1 MREPN
6 INELIESLAS
16 ENFMEDIFRN
26 GRNAEEEVSQL
37 LYFMRYEQRETLYK
51 EILELS
57 PEKKNRV
64 SKSLIVLFP
73 LSKNIVD
80 HLILKREVEPH
91 NFLEIY
97 DMNENLLSSVQMTL
111 QEIQEKSSVSSAWYK
126 CYLEKLHDE
135 EIMIQRLKTDIER
148 MNSVSGQVKEKWKI
162 RQELQTQLDELRR
175 DYESGSLDA
184 DIEELKKTIQE
195 LKIKKDKKD
204 KEKQRLKKE
213 FQEIYDSMKYG
224 EEQGTRKFRKAYA
237 ALKDCIKSTA
247 EGE

>member
-97 DMNENLLSSVQMTL
+97 DMNENLLSSVQIRL

-148 MNSVSGQVKEKWKI
+148 MNSVS
-162 RQELQTQLDELRR
+162 
-175 DYESGSLDA
+175 A